1 MSSEGAKSQ
10 KIEIVWS
17 ILGQR
22 DLPQIKDLE
31 GFDFLEI
38 WLGPKVYMNSAGIRE
53 WLRWIK
59 PAAEMEK
66 LTIQIY
72 KCPEP
77 FIQLANMIK
86 EMIAKNAQIMSF
98 YVPHF
103 SNPTGEQKLVL
114 LTRGHEFVDDKV
126 SLPVV
131 YDSTNTKMEVDVD
144 QSRFF
149 KFLNYPIVVEST

>member
-1 MSSEGAKSQ
+1 MSSAGARSQ

-22 DLPQIKDLE
+22 DLPQMKDLD
-31 GFDFLEI
+31 GCHFLEI

-66 LTIQIY
+66 LTIQLY
-72 KCPEP
+72 KCPEA
-77 FIQLANMIK
+77 FIQLSNMIK
-86 EMIAKNAQIMSF
+86 EMIPKNAQVMSF
-98 YVPHF
+98 YIPYF
-103 SNPTGEQKLVL
+103 SKATEEQKMVL
-114 LTRGHEFVDDKV
+114 LTRGHEYVDDKI

-131 YDSTNTKMEVDVD
+131 YDSTNQKMEVDVD
-144 QSRFF
+144 QTRFF
-149 KFLNYPIVVEST
+149 KFLNNPTIIGGE